1 MFSVPPYLVPWWA
14 LPVPPTNPPSSFLP
28 FPTTPGCGFLSVL
41 RSPEGEAQFVESAIL
56 ISQTELLGFF
66 SLVREEES

>member
-1 MFSVPPYLVPWWA
+1 MCRHWDTEWTLISRPCC
-14 LPVPPTNPPSSFLP
+14 P